1 MLLSTPRLHSFS
13 VTLETCT
20 PGLTGGNIIEI
31 IFKHDRHLISCL
43 FCVWI
48 IGGTVLT
55 PAHIDNQKKRA
66 AAEETHHL
74 PTGAHVTD
82 TCPTEGQA
90 NRELA
95 VGHETLF
102 TSVVFTFFTSP
113 NAPRVSRCKFITSN
127 ICFLLAGPRQ
137 KIPYITKTVTLS
149 HPFLQG
155 WKHDV
160 RISAPIQ
167 VALRVHTPEI
177 ILSCGMPVCQL
188 IWHSCL

>member
-13 VTLETCT
+13 VTLETST
-20 PGLTGGNIIEI
+20 PGLTGSNIIEI

-74 PTGAHVTD
+74 PTGAHVTE

-90 NRELA
+90 TRVLT
-95 VGHETLF
+95 VGHKTLF
-102 TSVVFTFFTSP
+102 TSVVFTIFTSP
-113 NAPRVSRCKFITSN
+113 NTPQVSRFKFITSN

-137 KIPYITKTVTLS
+137 KIPHIANSITLF

-155 WKHDV
+155 WRHDV

-167 VALRVHTPEI
+167 VAFWVHTPEI
-177 ILSCGMPVCQL
+177 ILSCRMPVCQL
-188 IWHSCL
+188 I